1 MREILFRGY
10 TTITT
15 KLIKEVKTMTYYES
29 IKQMTVEEMVVFI
42 KKIALGLNVDWLKGS
57 IQKWLEQE
65 VKEDE

>member
-1 MREILFRGY
+1 
-10 TTITT
+10 
-15 KLIKEVKTMTYYES
+15 MTNFER